1 MAVMGTD
8 GRPGRRNGRQGGP
21 MYQQVRQDLLAR
33 IRRGEFPPGSLL
45 PSESQ
50 ICEQYGV
57 SVTTARRAFL
67 ELVKEGVVRRRAGV
81 GTMVAPRIRRARIAF
96 ASIDYTGDAW
106 RHIPS
111 VIGEM
116 FAGIGEHAWRRDAVL
131 EIVGVEDEEAEGYLR
146 RVAERRPVDG
156 LLLRVAND
164 IRGEHLDILEQAG
177 MPYVLIKRHIPG
189 RRMNCVIS
197 DDVTGA
203 RMATSHLLELGHR
216 RIGFVCGKPHLML
229 NRERLA
235 GYREALAEYGVGFD
249 AGLVRQEEH
258 FTTEM
263 GYRAVRSLLEMP
275 SRPSAVFVASDTMAI
290 GGYEAVWDLGMRIPD
305 DVSIVGYD
313 DIQAASALQPPLTT
327 IRTSYYDF
335 GRLAAQLLLDL
346 IEGREVAPQRRV
358 IHPTLVVR
366 GSTRRLGRVEEEAEH
381 RDKPPRQ
388 PGQASSG
395 QLSGVGLL
403 CSGLDPALRQEVV
416 RACAVEGAM
425 PLTGEDAPPDLWVQG
440 LSLWQDLG
448 TNLRRALERGRMALR
463 RMGEGAVLVYVVSA
477 MSPDPALGGI
487 EHEAIRA
494 GLGRVVRVLAGE
506 GAGRGVRV
514 NALLCLADRHELET
528 ERAAEVAGTVVFLA
542 SAAAR
547 SISGEILTLDWP
559 PGEKPGP

>member
-1 MAVMGTD
+1 MVTVGKNA
-8 GRPGRRNGRQGGP
+8 RPVRRDGP

-45 PSESQ
+45 PSENQ

-81 GTMVAPRIRRARIAF
+81 GTMVASRIRRARIAF
-96 ASIDYTGDAW
+96 VSIDYTGDAW

-164 IRGEHLDILEQAG
+164 IRGEHLDVLERAG
-177 MPYVLIKRHIPG
+177 VPYVLIKRHIPG

-203 RMATSHLLELGHR
+203 RIATAHLLELGHR

-235 GYREALAEYGVGFD
+235 GYRKALEEYGVGFD
-249 AGLVRQEEH
+249 EGLVRHEDH

-263 GYRAVRSLLEMP
+263 GYRAVRSLLERP
-275 SRPSAVFVASDTMAI
+275 PRPSAVFVASDTMAL
-290 GGYEAVWDLGMRIPD
+290 GGYEAVWDLGLRIPE

-327 IRTSYYDF
+327 VRTSYYDF

-358 IHPTLVVR
+358 IHPTLVLR
-366 GSTRRLGRVEEEAEH
+366 GSTRRLSPGREMG
-381 RDKPPRQ
+381 RDATPQPHQQPP
-388 PGQASSG
+388 PSG
-395 QLSGVGLL
+395 RLSGLGLL
-403 CSGLDPALRQEVV
+403 CSGLEPALRQEVV
-416 RACAVEGAM
+416 QACAAEGAL
-425 PLTGEDAPPDLWVQG
+425 PLAGEETPPELWVQG

-463 RMGEGAVLVYVVSA
+463 RMREGGTLVYVASA
-477 MSPDPALGGI
+477 MSPDPSLGGI
-487 EHEAIRA
+487 EHEAVRA
-494 GLGRVVRVLAGE
+494 GLERVVRVLAAE
-506 GAGRGVRV
+506 GAARGVRV
-514 NALLCLADRHELET
+514 NALLCLADRHELQT
-528 ERAAEVAGTVVFLA
+528 ERAAEVAGTVAFLA

-547 SISGEILTLDWP
+547 SISGETLTLDGAP
-559 PGEKPGP
+559 

>member
-1 MAVMGTD
+1 
-8 GRPGRRNGRQGGP
+8 

-81 GTMVAPRIRRARIAF
+81 GTMVAPRVRRARIAF

-164 IRGEHLDILEQAG
+164 IRGEHLDILERAG

-216 RIGFVCGKPHLML
+216 RIGFVCGKPHLTL

-235 GYREALAEYGVGFD
+235 GYREALEEHGVGFD
-249 AGLVRQEEH
+249 EGLVRQEEH

-263 GYRAVRSLLEMP
+263 GYRAVRSLLEAP

-290 GGYEAVWDLGMRIPD
+290 GGYEAVWDLGLRIPD

-327 IRTSYYDF
+327 VRTSYYDF

-366 GSTRRLGRVEEEAEH
+366 GSTRRLSPGRGARH
-381 RDKPPRQ
+381 RPPREPAPAPS
-388 PGQASSG
+388 PGR
-395 QLSGVGLL
+395 LSGLGLL
-403 CSGLDPALRQEVV
+403 CSGLDAALRQEVV
-416 RACAVEGAM
+416 RACAAEGAL
-425 PLTGEDAPPDLWVQG
+425 PLAGEEAPPDVWVQG

-463 RMGEGAVLVYVVSA
+463 RIKEGGSLVYVASA
-477 MSPDPALGGI
+477 MSPDPSLGGI
-487 EHEAIRA
+487 EHEAVRA
-494 GLGRVVRVLAGE
+494 GLERVVRVLAGE

-514 NALLCLADRHELET
+514 NALLCLADRHELQT
-528 ERAAEVAGTVVFLA
+528 ERAAQVAGTVAFLA
-542 SAAAR
+542 SPAAR
-547 SISGEILTLDWP
+547 GISGETLALDGP
-559 PGEKPGP
+559 P